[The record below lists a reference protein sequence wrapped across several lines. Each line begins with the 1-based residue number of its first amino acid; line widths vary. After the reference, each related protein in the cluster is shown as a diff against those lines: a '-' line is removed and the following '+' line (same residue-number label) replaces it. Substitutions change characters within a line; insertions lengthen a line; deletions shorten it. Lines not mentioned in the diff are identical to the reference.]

1 MDECDVGKG
10 KHDMTMTM
18 KVISGVV
25 SLGVVL
31 VLGAYTYTWSE
42 MKGEQEEKRQWRQE
56 HQRVLDKR
64 FDEIKQGQEKLV
76 GMIDKNTD
84 NTRNMLQEI
93 LIEQRRVLDK
103 VTAGSS
109 NSRHNH

>member
-1 MDECDVGKG
+1 MDECGTGKG

-42 MKGEQEEKRQWRQE
+42 MKSEQDEKRQWRQE

-84 NTRNMLQEI
+84 NTRDMLQQI
-93 LIEQRRVLDK
+93 LVEQKRVSDS
-103 VTAGSS
+103 VRSS
-109 NSRHNH
+109 NRNR